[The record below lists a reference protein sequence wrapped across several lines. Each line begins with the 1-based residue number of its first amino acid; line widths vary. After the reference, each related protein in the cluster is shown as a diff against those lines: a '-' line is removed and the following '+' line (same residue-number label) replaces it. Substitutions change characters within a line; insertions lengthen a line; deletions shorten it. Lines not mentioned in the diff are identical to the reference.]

1 MVRGIQADKIETV
14 GVMIIHV
21 TYSESSYFSLLGDIC
36 LITDDHQ
43 LWKIL
48 IYYRFFQ
55 FYFLNKDIS
64 VTVYVID
71 LIFSVC
77 IPNIQPEGR
86 VSQIFDLGPSFYFM
100 SKIR

>member
-21 TYSESSYFSLLGDIC
+21 TYSE
-36 LITDDHQ
+36 
-43 LWKIL
+43 

-64 VTVYVID
+64 VTMYVID
-71 LIFSVC
+71 LIFSLR
-77 IPNIQPEGR
+77 IPNIHPKGI

-100 SKIR
+100 SKIG